1 VSNTFRQLCVELEGI
16 PGATL
21 GDQAGLSGVVIAA
34 AAAIGLSPYGAP
46 LARSGPR
53 GTVVAVLCHGGHVI
67 LHALPEQS
75 MCLVDIVAGATQ
87 QIERGVDVIAK
98 RLGAT
103 SRRSSGERR

>member
-1 VSNTFRQLCVELEGI
+1 VSDSFRQLCVELQGI

-34 AAAIGLSPYGAP
+34 AAAIGLSPFGAP

-53 GTVVAVLCHGGHVI
+53 GTVVAVLCHGGHVV
-67 LHALPEQS
+67 LHALPEKS
-75 MCLVDIVAGATQ
+75 MCLVDIVAAAPQ
-87 QIERGVDVIAK
+87 QIERGIDVIAK

-103 SRRSSGERR
+103 TRRSCGAQP